1 MDVGIIGLG
10 HMGSAIAR
18 SLLRRGHY
26 VVVYNRSP
34 AKADPLVA
42 DGAMRADQIADACR
56 GDAVITMLSDDAAVE
71 QVVCGPHGV
80 MSSLAPEKTVHV
92 SMSTISPA
100 LVRQLA
106 ERHAEQHLHFL
117 SAPVLGR
124 PEAAAQGALSVLVA
138 GDRELVSWLQPIFDA
153 IGQRTFVL
161 GASPEAANVVKLAC
175 NTLIASLIETL
186 GETLALVTKT
196 GVVDPTQFLDVLLAT
211 VLSAPTFRPYAE
223 HLKSGEL
230 APGFKLPLALKDMQ
244 LTLDT
249 ARDSAVPLPVVSL
262 IRDHMIE
269 AIATGYGDLD
279 WLALALVAQDA
290 AGLPRRAPRG

>member
-10 HMGSAIAR
+10 KMGSAIAR
-18 SLLRRGHY
+18 SLLRGGHR
-26 VVVYNRSP
+26 VVAYNRSP
-34 AKADPLVA
+34 DKAERLVA
-42 DGAMRADQIADACR
+42 DGATRAHQISDACR

-100 LVRQLA
+100 LVHRLA
-106 ERHAEQHLHFL
+106 ERHAEQHLQFL

-124 PEAAAQGALSVLVA
+124 PEAAAQGTLSVLVA
-138 GDRELVSWLQPIFDA
+138 GDPQLVDWLRPIFDA
-153 IGQRTFVL
+153 IGQKVFFL
-161 GASPEAANVVKLAC
+161 GATPEGANVVKLAC

-196 GVVDPTQFLDVLLAT
+196 GVVDPQQFLDVLLAT
-211 VLSAPTFRPYAE
+211 MLTTPPFRPYAE
-223 HLKSGEL
+223 HLKSGDLE
-230 APGFKLPLALKDMQ
+230 PGFKLPLALKDIQ

-249 ARDSAVPLPVVSL
+249 GRESAVPLPIVSL

-269 AIATGYGDLD
+269 AIATGYGELD
-279 WLALALVAQDA
+279 WAALALVAQDA
-290 AGLPRRAPRG
+290 AGLPNRVTRH